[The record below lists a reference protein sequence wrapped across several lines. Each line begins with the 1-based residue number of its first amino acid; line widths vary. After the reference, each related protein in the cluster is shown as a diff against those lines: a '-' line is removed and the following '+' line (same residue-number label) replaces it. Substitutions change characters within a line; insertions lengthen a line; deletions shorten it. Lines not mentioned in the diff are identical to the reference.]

1 MIKNTSK
8 NQFELD
14 YVELDLVKRKNIA
27 ARLHSHFGQPLVASK
42 SFANAIISLQGQ
54 NDKLPEAKEMANI
67 ILQMTD
73 EVYSLAYDLML
84 ESDVDIVD
92 EIFNLESAI
101 KYFADKIRLSKR
113 GIKFELDIHSLLSE
127 LLDKSKLFDEGL
139 QRVLFDN
146 LRSLMV
152 YIARYAE
159 TNILRIN
166 IKEIGNTI
174 LTELFIKTEITL
186 DKLNQELVITGVK
199 NHIEVVNGRFSISK
213 VKDRTRFCIELPI
226 SKITQATEDK
236 K

>member
-1 MIKNTSK
+1 MIKNNSK
-8 NQFELD
+8 NQFAID

-42 SFANAIISLQGQ
+42 SFANAIIGLQGQ
-54 NDKLPEAKEMANI
+54 NDKLVEAKEMANI
-67 ILQMTD
+67 ILQMTE

-92 EIFNLESAI
+92 ETFNLESAI

-113 GIKFELDIHSLLSE
+113 GVKFELDICSSLRN
-127 LLDKSKLFDEGL
+127 LLNSNKLLGEGL
-139 QRVLFDN
+139 QRILFDN

-152 YIARYAE
+152 YIARYAA
-159 TNILRIN
+159 TNNLRIK
-166 IKEIGNTI
+166 IKENSGSI
-174 LTELFIKTEITL
+174 LTELYIKTEIAL

-199 NHIEVVNGRFSISK
+199 NHVDVVNGRFGISK
-213 VKDRTRFCIELPI
+213 VKGSTRFSIELPK
-226 SKITQATEDK
+226 SKIVQDAEDK